1 MSLIIVCGA
10 TATGKSELA
19 VSLAK
24 EINAEV
30 VNADSMQ
37 VYKVALDSMT
47 VYRGMDIGTAKL
59 TNAERGGITHHLI
72 DVLDIKDE
80 ANVAWY
86 QQIAREK
93 IDQILSTGKSVV
105 VVGGTG
111 LYIKAILDD
120 LNFPDTDPAVRQKIT
135 DQAEKLGNDVMHE
148 RLAKLDPAAAL
159 AIPKENIRR
168 VIRALEVIELTGKP
182 FTANLPRQE
191 SSKYPDAKQF
201 GLVLDR
207 VNLDEK
213 IDKRVE
219 DMWAKGFA
227 REVSTLMTKGLEQ
240 SGTAKKALGYMQIMN
255 YLNGESDEA
264 FAKEETKRV
273 TRAYARRQ
281 ETWFSRDERIKWL
294 APESNA
300 ARLEKLLASIN

>member
-10 TATGKSELA
+10 TATGKSDLA

-37 VYKVALDSMT
+37 VYK
-47 VYRGMDIGTAKL
+47 GMDIGTAKL
-59 TNAERGGITHHLI
+59 TSEERGGIAHHLI

-93 IDQILSTGKSVV
+93 IDEILSTGKSVV

-135 DQAEKLGNDVMHE
+135 DEAEKLGNDVTHE

-207 VNLDEK
+207 GNLDEK

>member
-1 MSLIIVCGA
+1 MKLIVICGA

-19 VSLAK
+19 IAVAK

-37 VYKVALDSMT
+37 VYK
-47 VYRGMDIGTAKL
+47 GMDIGTAKL
-59 TNAERGGITHHLI
+59 SVPERAGVAHHLI

-80 ANVAWY
+80 ANVSWY
-86 QQIAREK
+86 QEVARNK
-93 IDQILSTGKSVV
+93 IDQLLSSGKSVV

-120 LNFPDTDPAVRQKIT
+120 LNFPDTDPLVRDKIT
-135 DQAEKLGNDVMHE
+135 AQAEKFGNEIMHE

-191 SSKYPDAKQF
+191 SSKYPQAKQF

-207 VNLDEK
+207 ANLDEK
-213 IDKRVE
+213 IDTRVE
-219 DMWAKGFA
+219 DMWSKGFP
-227 REVSTLMTKGLEQ
+227 REVSLLMTQGLEQ
-240 SGTAKKALGYMQIMN
+240 ATTAKKALGYNQIIN
-255 YLNGESDEA
+255 YLNGETDEA
-264 FAKEETKRV
+264 FAKDETKRV

-281 ETWFSRDERIKWL
+281 ETWFSRDERIHWL
-294 APESNA
+294 APDSIS

>member
-10 TATGKSELA
+10 TATGKSDLA

-37 VYKVALDSMT
+37 VY
-47 VYRGMDIGTAKL
+47 RGMDIGTAKL
-59 TNAERGGITHHLI
+59 TSEERGGIAHHLI
-72 DVLDIKDE
+72 DVIDIKDE

-135 DQAEKLGNDVMHE
+135 DEAEKLGNDVMHE

-182 FTANLPRQE
+182 FTANLPRLE

-201 GLVLDR
+201 GLVLYR
-207 VNLDEK
+207 ENLDEK

-219 DMWAKGFA
+219 DMWARGFA

>member
-37 VYKVALDSMT
+37 VYK
-47 VYRGMDIGTAKL
+47 GMDIGTAKL
-59 TNAERGGITHHLI
+59 TSEERGGISHHLI
-72 DVLDIKDE
+72 DILDIKDE

-93 IDQILSTGKSVV
+93 IDQILSSGKSVV

-135 DQAEKLGNDVMHE
+135 EEAERLGNDVMHE
-148 RLAKLDPAAAL
+148 RLAKLDPAASL

-182 FTANLPRQE
+182 FTANLPRQA

-207 VNLDEK
+207 ENLDEK

-219 DMWAKGFA
+219 EMWTKGFA
-227 REVSTLMTKGLEQ
+227 HEVSILMTQGLEQ
-240 SGTAKKALGYMQIMN
+240 SGTAKKALGYIQIMN

-281 ETWFSRDERIKWL
+281 ETWFSKDERIKWL
-294 APESNA
+294 APESNS

>member
-37 VYKVALDSMT
+37 VYK
-47 VYRGMDIGTAKL
+47 GMDIGTAKL
-59 TNAERGGITHHLI
+59 TNKERDGVAHHLI

-93 IDQILSTGKSVV
+93 IDQILSSGKSVV

-120 LNFPDTDPAVRQKIT
+120 LNFPDTDPEVRQKIT
-135 DQAEKLGNDVMHE
+135 DEAERLGNDVMHE
-148 RLAKLDPAAAL
+148 RLAKQDPAAAL

-168 VIRALEVIELTGKP
+168 IIRALEVIELTGKP
-182 FTANLPRQE
+182 FTANLPRQA

-207 VNLDEK
+207 GNLDEK

>member
-1 MSLIIVCGA
+1 MRLIIVCGA

-24 EINAEV
+24 EIHAEV

-37 VYKVALDSMT
+37 VYK
-47 VYRGMDIGTAKL
+47 GMDIGTAKL
-59 TNAERGGITHHLI
+59 TNEERSGIAHHLI

-93 IDQILSTGKSVV
+93 IDQILNSGKSVV

-120 LNFPDTDPAVRQKIT
+120 LNFPDTDPEVRQKIT

-207 VNLDEK
+207 GNLDEK

>member
-37 VYKVALDSMT
+37 VYK
-47 VYRGMDIGTAKL
+47 GMDIGTAKL

-148 RLAKLDPAAAL
+148 KLAKLDPAAAL

>member
-1 MSLIIVCGA
+1 MSLTVICGA

-19 VSLAK
+19 VALAK

-37 VYKVALDSMT
+37 VYK
-47 VYRGMDIGTAKL
+47 GMDIGTAKL
-59 TNAERGGITHHLI
+59 TIAQRDAVVHHLI
-72 DVLDIKDE
+72 DVLDITEE
-80 ANVAWY
+80 ANVSWY
-86 QQIAREK
+86 QQIARDK
-93 IDQILSTGKSVV
+93 IDELIALGKSVV

-120 LNFPDTDPAVRQKIT
+120 LNFPDTDPQVRDKIT
-135 DQAEKLGNDVMHE
+135 EQADQLGNEIMHE
-148 RLAKLDPAAAL
+148 KLAKLDPAAAL

-191 SSKYPDAKQF
+191 SSKYPNAKQF

-207 VNLDEK
+207 SNLDEK
-213 IDKRVE
+213 IDQRVD

-227 REVSTLMTKGLEQ
+227 REVSLLMTQGLEQ
-240 SGTAKKALGYMQIMN
+240 ATTAKKALGYSQIMS
-255 YLNGESDEA
+255 YLNGECDEE
-264 FAKEETKRV
+264 FAKQETKRV

-281 ETWFSRDERIKWL
+281 ETWFSRDDRIKWL
-294 APESNA
+294 APDSMQI
-300 ARLEKLLASIN
+300 RLEKLLASIN

>member
-37 VYKVALDSMT
+37 VYK
-47 VYRGMDIGTAKL
+47 GMDIGTAKL
-59 TNAERGGITHHLI
+59 TSEERGGIAHHLI

-93 IDQILSTGKSVV
+93 IDQILNSGKSVV

-135 DQAEKLGNDVMHE
+135 DEAEKLGNDVMHE

-182 FTANLPRQE
+182 FTANLPRLE

-207 VNLDEK
+207 ENLDEK

-219 DMWAKGFA
+219 DMWARGFA

>member
-37 VYKVALDSMT
+37 VYK
-47 VYRGMDIGTAKL
+47 GMDIGTAKL
-59 TNAERGGITHHLI
+59 TSEERGGIAHHLI
-72 DVLDIKDE
+72 DVLDIKDD

-111 LYIKAILDD
+111 LYLKAIIDD

-135 DQAEKLGNDVMHE
+135 DEAEKLGNDVMHE
-148 RLAKLDPAAAL
+148 RLVKLDPAAAL

-207 VNLDEK
+207 GNLDEK

>member
-37 VYKVALDSMT
+37 VYK
-47 VYRGMDIGTAKL
+47 GMDIGTAKL

-168 VIRALEVIELTGKP
+168 VIRALEVIELTDKP

>member
-1 MSLIIVCGA
+1 MSLTVICGA

-19 VSLAK
+19 VALAK

-37 VYKVALDSMT
+37 VYK
-47 VYRGMDIGTAKL
+47 GMDIGTAKL
-59 TNAERGGITHHLI
+59 TITQRDAVVHHLI
-72 DVLDIKDE
+72 DVLDITEE
-80 ANVAWY
+80 ANVSWY
-86 QQIAREK
+86 QQLARDK
-93 IDQILSTGKSVV
+93 IDELISLGKSVV

-120 LNFPDTDPAVRQKIT
+120 LNFPDTDPQVRDKIT
-135 DQAEKLGNDVMHE
+135 EQADQLGNEIMHGK
-148 RLAKLDPAAAL
+148 LAKLDPAAAL

-191 SSKYPDAKQF
+191 SSKYPNAKQF

-207 VNLDEK
+207 SNLDEK
-213 IDKRVE
+213 IDQRVD

-227 REVSTLMTKGLEQ
+227 REVSLLMTQGLEQ
-240 SGTAKKALGYMQIMN
+240 ATTAKKALGYSQIMS
-255 YLNGESDEA
+255 YLNGECDEE
-264 FAKEETKRV
+264 FAKQETKRV

-281 ETWFSRDERIKWL
+281 ETWFSRDDRIKWL
-294 APESNA
+294 APDSMQI
-300 ARLEKLLASIN
+300 RLEKLLASIN

>member
-37 VYKVALDSMT
+37 VYK
-47 VYRGMDIGTAKL
+47 GMDIGTAKL
-59 TNAERGGITHHLI
+59 TSEERGGIAHHLI

-93 IDQILSTGKSVV
+93 IDQILSSGKSVV

-135 DQAEKLGNDVMHE
+135 DEAEKLGNDVMHE

-207 VNLDEK
+207 GNLDEK

-240 SGTAKKALGYMQIMN
+240 SGTARKALGYMQIMN

>member
-10 TATGKSELA
+10 TATGKSDLA

-37 VYKVALDSMT
+37 VYK
-47 VYRGMDIGTAKL
+47 GMDIGTAKL
-59 TNAERGGITHHLI
+59 TNEERGGIAHHLI

-93 IDQILSTGKSVV
+93 IDQILNSGKSVV

-120 LNFPDTDPAVRQKIT
+120 LNFPDTDPEVRQKIT

-207 VNLDEK
+207 GNLDEK

-281 ETWFSRDERIKWL
+281 ETWFSKDERIKWL
-294 APESNA
+294 APESNS

>member
-37 VYKVALDSMT
+37 VYK
-47 VYRGMDIGTAKL
+47 GMDIGTAKL
-59 TNAERGGITHHLI
+59 TNEERGGIAHHLI
-72 DVLDIKDE
+72 DILDIKDE

-86 QQIAREK
+86 QQIARDK

-120 LNFPDTDPAVRQKIT
+120 LNFPDTDPEVRQKIT

-191 SSKYPDAKQF
+191 RSKYPDAKQF

-207 VNLDEK
+207 GNLDEK

>member
-24 EINAEV
+24 EIKAEV

-37 VYKVALDSMT
+37 

-59 TNAERGGITHHLI
+59 TSEERGGISHHLI

-93 IDQILSTGKSVV
+93 IDQILSSGKSVV

-135 DQAEKLGNDVMHE
+135 EEAERLGNDVMHE
-148 RLAKLDPAAAL
+148 RLAKLDPAASL

-168 VIRALEVIELTGKP
+168 VIRAIEVIELTGKP
-182 FTANLPRQE
+182 FTANLPRQA

-207 VNLDEK
+207 ENLDEK

-227 REVSTLMTKGLEQ
+227 REVSILMTQGLEQ
-240 SGTAKKALGYMQIMN
+240 SGTAKKALGYIQIMN

-281 ETWFSRDERIKWL
+281 ETWFSKDERIKWL
-294 APESNA
+294 APESNS

>member
-37 VYKVALDSMT
+37 VYK
-47 VYRGMDIGTAKL
+47 GMDIGTAKL
-59 TNAERGGITHHLI
+59 TKAERGGITHHLI

>member
-24 EINAEV
+24 EIHAEV

-37 VYKVALDSMT
+37 VYK
-47 VYRGMDIGTAKL
+47 GMDIGTAKL
-59 TNAERGGITHHLI
+59 TNEERGGIAHHLI
-72 DVLDIKDE
+72 DILDIKDE

-120 LNFPDTDPAVRQKIT
+120 LNFPDTDPEVRQKIT

-207 VNLDEK
+207 GNLDEK

>member
-1 MSLIIVCGA
+1 MSLTVICGA

-19 VSLAK
+19 VALAK

-37 VYKVALDSMT
+37 VYK
-47 VYRGMDIGTAKL
+47 GMDIGTAKL
-59 TNAERGGITHHLI
+59 TMAQRDAVVHHLI
-72 DVLDIKDE
+72 DVLDITEE
-80 ANVAWY
+80 ANVSWY
-86 QQIAREK
+86 QQVARDK
-93 IDQILSTGKSVV
+93 IDELIALGKSVV

-120 LNFPDTDPAVRQKIT
+120 LNFPDTDPQVRDKIT
-135 DQAEKLGNDVMHE
+135 EQADQLGNEIMHE
-148 RLAKLDPAAAL
+148 KLAKLDPAAAL

-191 SSKYPDAKQF
+191 SSKYPNAKQF

-207 VNLDEK
+207 SNLDEK
-213 IDKRVE
+213 IDQRVE
-219 DMWAKGFA
+219 DMWTKGFA
-227 REVSTLMTKGLEQ
+227 REVSLLMTQGLEQ
-240 SGTAKKALGYMQIMN
+240 ATTAKKALGYSQIMN
-255 YLNGESDEA
+255 YLNGECDEE
-264 FAKEETKRV
+264 FAKQETKRV

-281 ETWFSRDERIKWL
+281 ETWFSRDDRIKWL
-294 APESNA
+294 APDSMQI
-300 ARLEKLLASIN
+300 RLEKLLASIN

>member
-37 VYKVALDSMT
+37 VYK
-47 VYRGMDIGTAKL
+47 GMDIGTAKL
-59 TNAERGGITHHLI
+59 TNEERGGIAHHLI

-93 IDQILSTGKSVV
+93 IDQILNSGKSVV

-207 VNLDEK
+207 GNLDEK

>member
-37 VYKVALDSMT
+37 VYK
-47 VYRGMDIGTAKL
+47 GMDIGTAKL
-59 TNAERGGITHHLI
+59 TNEERDGVAHHLI

-93 IDQILSTGKSVV
+93 IDQILSSGKSVV

-120 LNFPDTDPAVRQKIT
+120 LNFPDTDPEVRQKIT
-135 DQAEKLGNDVMHE
+135 DEAERLGNDVMHE
-148 RLAKLDPAAAL
+148 RLAKQDPAAAL

-168 VIRALEVIELTGKP
+168 IIRALEVIELTGKP

-207 VNLDEK
+207 GNLDEK

>member
-37 VYKVALDSMT
+37 VYK
-47 VYRGMDIGTAKL
+47 GMDIGTAKL
-59 TNAERGGITHHLI
+59 TNEERGGITHHLI

-135 DQAEKLGNDVMHE
+135 DEAEKLGNDVMHE

-182 FTANLPRQE
+182 FTANLPRLE

-207 VNLDEK
+207 ENLDEK

-219 DMWAKGFA
+219 DMWARGFA